1 MNSEQKIETLLV
13 ALNAL
18 YELPVMKL
26 AENRGLVNE
35 INQIVNKSNVLGII
49 DDIKNERIWEK
60 NQAFN
65 NRKNAISPE
74 NPEFLGK
81 YVNYQTAAYNHFSK
95 SRAFPTK
102 YTELVGHEDVRVFN
116 SSDDRNP
123 FDKKEIKSLKETREF
138 KAAFNSIY
146 SDRSLQIGTSNDPTA
161 MSSYIDYSPYIYN
174 YQYYIS
180 IPTLA
185 QTIDLPINIAT
196 REMPDIWFDDSD
208 LGDKIEQYLKRSRF
222 TEKLKKMLRYSALSP
237 RGALVVPIFE
247 NGKVRFN
254 VFNDTQF
261 TYAATQQYSRID
273 FQDNTT
279 GVNQIFCLGHML
291 QNEVTAHFLC
301 PGFEPIFAIGKNRIY
316 QLKDAAE
323 AVNIYLYTIKVLCI
337 RAQVL
342 VQKWSGEGQND
353 TKLNQLKRLTENIN
367 SSLSLSTAVKL
378 PEDASLD
385 ILNNNLSPG
394 FAEIAP
400 VIKQYQGMLSGI
412 MSDYFYGSDTAYS
425 ANSFNLQVTHQNVK
439 SQIQIDQIEP
449 IYRFVINTLLQHD
462 ERFKQYSDLRNEFD
476 IEFKSLYE
484 ETEQEK
490 AALNSTIID
499 NIIKMRDYPELEDI
513 FKKEKVLKEE
523 YSLQGMPDPEIQE
536 T

>member
-1 MNSEQKIETLLV
+1 MV
-13 ALNAL
+13 
-18 YELPVMKL
+18 ELPVMKL
-26 AENRGLVNE
+26 AENKGIVNE
-35 INQIVNKSNVLGII
+35 ISQIINKSNVLSII
-49 DDIKNERIWEK
+49 DDIKNERVWEK

-65 NRKNAISPE
+65 NRQKVISPE

-81 YVNYQTAAYNHFSK
+81 YVNYQTAAYNHFSSLK
-95 SRAFPTK
+95 KFPVK
-102 YTELVGHEDVRVFN
+102 YTELVDHTGVQAFN
-116 SSDDRNP
+116 SSKRKNP
-123 FDKKEIKSLKETREF
+123 FERRDVRALKETREF

-146 SDRSLQIGTSNDPTA
+146 SDRSLQIGTANDPTA

-185 QTIDLPINIAT
+185 QTIDLPINLAT

-208 LGDKIEQYLKRSRF
+208 LGDEIELYLKRSRF

-237 RGALVVPIFE
+237 RGALIVPIIE

-323 AVNIYLYTIKVLCI
+323 AINIYLYTIKVLCI

-342 VQKWSGEGQND
+342 VQKWSGSGQND
-353 TKLNQLKRLTENIN
+353 TKLNQLKKLTDNIN
-367 SSLSLSTAVKL
+367 SSLSLSTALKI
-378 PEDASLD
+378 PEDASLE
-385 ILNNNLSPG
+385 ILNNNLSQG

-412 MSDYFYGSDTAYS
+412 MSDYYYGSDTAYS

-449 IYRFVINTLLQHD
+449 IYRFVVNTLLAHD
-462 ERFKQYSDLRNEFD
+462 KRFSKYSKLRNEFD

-484 ETEQEK
+484 ETEMEK
-490 AALNSTIID
+490 AQLNALIID
-499 NIIKMRDYPELEDI
+499 NLVKMRDYPELENI
-513 FKKEKVLKEE
+513 FKAEGVLKEE
-523 YSLQGMPDPEIQE
+523 HSFKDMPDLTEPE